1 MGRGG
6 TNASASGA
14 MSARAR
20 SLDSHNCSVTDQKQQ
35 QGRFKASAVKGFDRE
50 ARRRVRV

>member
-1 MGRGG
+1 MGHGG

-20 SLDSHNCSVTDQKQQ
+20 SRAPHNCNVTDQSRNRGDSKHR
-35 QGRFKASAVKGFDRE
+35 RFKGFDRE